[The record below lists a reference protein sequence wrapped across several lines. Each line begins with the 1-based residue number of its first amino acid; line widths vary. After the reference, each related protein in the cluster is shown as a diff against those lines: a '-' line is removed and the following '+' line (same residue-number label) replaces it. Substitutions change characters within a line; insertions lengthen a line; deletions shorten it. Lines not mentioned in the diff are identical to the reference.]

1 MDYGSN
7 QLAFGVTCHIQLE
20 GANGTFQLNGCRMT
34 TAAQRKAAQRQR
46 DKLMGWREVTV
57 RVAQEQADALRE
69 FAASLPDPKPLTDP
83 DQLDMLAQLDAA
95 ISGGDMSSFEMQS
108 NDQGNLF

>member
-1 MDYGSN
+1 MTG
-7 QLAFGVTCHIQLE
+7 HIQLE
-20 GANGTFQLNGCRMT
+20 GANGTFQLNGCMMT

-46 DKLMGWREVTV
+46 DKILGWRELTV
-57 RVAQEQADALRE
+57 RVAQEHADALRQ
-69 FAASLPDPKPLTDP
+69 FAATLPEPKLPTDP